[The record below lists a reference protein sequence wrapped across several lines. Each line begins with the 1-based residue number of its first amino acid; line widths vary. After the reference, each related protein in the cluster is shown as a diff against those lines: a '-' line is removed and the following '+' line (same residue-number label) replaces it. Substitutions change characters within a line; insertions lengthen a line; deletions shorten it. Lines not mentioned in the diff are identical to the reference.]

1 MPYRSTRTSSSKSA
15 DRPSSTGSARRW
27 RAVVWRMRRPMRP
40 LTSTAAAA
48 LSIRAWSR
56 RASASRTSSLP
67 TRRSEPSGSSRS
79 MPRSASVTT
88 SGCGG
93 AIVATA
99 TERPRKSYSW
109 SRCLGP
115 HAAKEAAA
123 RVATAAA
130 PIGVRVRRMF
140 GSLEFGAP
148 EMAPVSC
155 RGVRGLLPCRAPS
168 RSDAGRSGPGVPPS
182 PQQPHDQPDH
192 EDDEQDDDD
201 PCPEPDL
208 EDPLDDLAPRSGDR
222 SEEDEQQ
229 RGESVHGIGLPCRGA
244 RIRPGCRR
252 QLPYP
257 VSTLSDRARESPY
270 RARPGVLMFHA
281 ASRTRPI
288 EGARERAGRS
298 TSSVPSSRDV
308 AMSRSKLTRSTSL
321 ALLPLGLSL
330 ALADGALAQQQRQAA
345 RNADSQATAGEVALA
360 VPPDTTV
367 VTRHTGQFNGQT
379 VRYTAT
385 AGTLPIVE
393 DGKVRARM
401 FYVAYVKEG
410 VQDVT
415 KRPVIFSFNG
425 GPGSASV
432 WMHMGY
438 TGPKLVTYDK
448 EGFALMPPG
457 GVVDNPYSI
466 LDVAD
471 IVYIDP
477 VATGFSRMMP
487 GEDEHKY
494 HGVMEDIQSVGEFIR
509 LWVTRNGRWG
519 SPKFLIGESYGTT
532 RAAGLADYLQSR
544 HRMYL
549 NGVILGSMT
558 NLGVQAGPLVSSA
571 TTLPHYTATAWYH
584 GKLPPDLQ
592 SRPLREVLDEA
603 EEFAIG
609 DYLLA
614 LVKGHHLQ
622 GEERREMVRRVAR
635 YTGLSER
642 YVDAADLR
650 IDLGRFR
657 KELLR
662 DRRLTVGRLDSRY
675 TGIDSDAA
683 GERNQYD
690 QAMSDWNGAFTTAV
704 NMYLRETLGFKTDL
718 EYNIF
723 GDVHPWR
730 GR

>member
-1 MPYRSTRTSSSKSA
+1 
-15 DRPSSTGSARRW
+15 
-27 RAVVWRMRRPMRP
+27 
-40 LTSTAAAA
+40 
-48 LSIRAWSR
+48 
-56 RASASRTSSLP
+56 
-67 TRRSEPSGSSRS
+67 
-79 MPRSASVTT
+79 
-88 SGCGG
+88 
-93 AIVATA
+93 
-99 TERPRKSYSW
+99 
-109 SRCLGP
+109 
-115 HAAKEAAA
+115 
-123 RVATAAA
+123 
-130 PIGVRVRRMF
+130 
-140 GSLEFGAP
+140 
-148 EMAPVSC
+148 
-155 RGVRGLLPCRAPS
+155 
-168 RSDAGRSGPGVPPS
+168 
-182 PQQPHDQPDH
+182 
-192 EDDEQDDDD
+192 
-201 PCPEPDL
+201 
-208 EDPLDDLAPRSGDR
+208 
-222 SEEDEQQ
+222 
-229 RGESVHGIGLPCRGA
+229 
-244 RIRPGCRR
+244 
-252 QLPYP
+252 
-257 VSTLSDRARESPY
+257 
-270 RARPGVLMFHA
+270 
-281 ASRTRPI
+281 
-288 EGARERAGRS
+288 
-298 TSSVPSSRDV
+298 
-308 AMSRSKLTRSTSL
+308 MSRSKLTRSTSL

-330 ALADGALAQQQRQAA
+330 ALADGALAQQQRQTA

-549 NGVILGSMT
+549 NGVILVSMT
-558 NLGVQAGPLVSSA
+558 NLGVQAGPLVSFA

-730 GR
+730 GRETNVGQMLRRAMTDNPYLKVLVQAGYYDGGTDYFSAQYTMSQLQPGGELRDRIRFAFYESGHMMYLRREDLPRANQDIRDFIAWALQGVPDYPRVPARVSASAGTAVGAAGGN